1 MARNDPDAADGAHPP
16 MTRWQRITGTVS
28 NFMLKPAP
36 VDEETGKPKEVADE
50 PTTIPEIEAAI
61 KTATDKERVIG
72 LLAAPVA
79 AAIGLIITAAL
90 VAHDP
95 AATYSN
101 GQIDKLHVN
110 PSIYSEL
117 GAVTLALALLMLG
130 AAWFRKR
137 LLLGIAMALYGLS
150 VFNLH
155 YWGFGI
161 PFIMGGAWYL
171 VRAYRLSEKLKHA
184 KADATGGT
192 NGYSTNGFGPP
203 RAAPP
208 SKRYTPPTAPVRRT
222 PKPKRGKE
230 LEAG

>member
-1 MARNDPDAADGAHPP
+1 MTGA
-16 MTRWQRITGTVS
+16 VS

-36 VDEETGKPKEVADE
+36 IDEATGKVAVDE

-61 KTATDKERVIG
+61 KRANDKERLIG

-79 AAIGLIITAAL
+79 AAIGLIITASL

-95 AATYSN
+95 KATYAN

-110 PSIYSEL
+110 PSLYAEL
-117 GAVTLALALLMLG
+117 GAVTLALALIMLVS
-130 AAWFRKR
+130 AWFRKR
-137 LLLGIAMALYGLS
+137 LFVGIAMALYGLS

-161 PFIMGGAWYL
+161 PFIVGGAWYL
-171 VRAYRLSEKLKHA
+171 VRAYRLSEKLKRA
-184 KADATGGT
+184 KAEGTGGS
-192 NGYSTNGFGPP
+192 GYGSP
-203 RAAPP
+203 RPAPSS
-208 SKRYTPPTAPVRRT
+208 SKRYTPPTAPTR
-222 PKPKRGKE
+222 PASKPKRGKE

>member
-1 MARNDPDAADGAHPP
+1 MTGA
-16 MTRWQRITGTVS
+16 VS

-36 VDEETGKPKEVADE
+36 IDEDTGKPKVDE

-61 KTATDKERVIG
+61 KRADDKERLIG

-79 AAIGLIITAAL
+79 AAIGLIITATL

-95 AATYSN
+95 KATYAN

-110 PSIYSEL
+110 PSLYSEL
-117 GAVTLALALLMLG
+117 GAVTLALALVMLVS
-130 AAWFRKR
+130 AWFRKR
-137 LLLGIAMALYGLS
+137 LFVGIAMALYGLS

-161 PFIMGGAWYL
+161 PFIIGGAWYL
-171 VRAYRLSEKLKHA
+171 VHAYRLSEKLKRA
-184 KADATGGT
+184 KAEATGGS
-192 NGYSTNGFGPP
+192 NSYGSSRP
-203 RAAPP
+203 APTS
-208 SKRYTPPTAPVRRT
+208 SKRYTPPTPPVR
-222 PKPKRGKE
+222 PASKGKRGKE